1 MVCCPG
7 TGLTAAHRFEIRR
20 LSRMTI
26 ETRIQAY
33 EDRHRDGVIRVLG
46 YLWGDDFQRNK
57 AYFDWKYLQN
67 PHATG
72 WPGVVAMA
80 GGEVV
85 GFRGYFPARVK
96 VNGRHHAVVQPGDT
110 CVHPRHRRTGLSVAM
125 GRMATEMFAPNYDLF
140 LNFSCTKPS
149 LPGYQRLG
157 FHELA
162 PKYFVTRSSILGLTR
177 YVLASKGL
185 LGDRS
190 GVPQSRNPGVVTM
203 TSQAQPAAMIEL
215 VRRTAIPNGK
225 IVLARDHTFFS
236 WRFRSPRHRYL
247 FVYVTADHDLQA
259 YVVFGLSAN
268 GRRAYILDHAQ
279 VNRGSLK
286 TAIEAIISVRHFDVI
301 SMLGFGVDVDM
312 GAVLQSAGF
321 TAHSLVRAIEKRM
334 HGELP
339 VLVRPLRS
347 TSGTDGFL
355 LAGLDVRRAESWS
368 LKPLISDAS

>member
-1 MVCCPG
+1 M
-7 TGLTAAHRFEIRR
+7 TA
-20 LSRMTI
+20 

-33 EDRHRDGVIRVLG
+33 EDKHRDGVVRVLE
-46 YLWGDDFQRNK
+46 YLWGDNYQRNK

-67 PHATG
+67 PHSTG
-72 WPGVVAMA
+72 WPGVVATA

-85 GFRGYFPARVK
+85 GFRGYFPARVE
-96 VNGRHHAVVQPGDT
+96 VNNCRYAVVQPGDT
-110 CVHPRHRRTGLSVAM
+110 CVHPKHRRTGLSVAM

-190 GVPQSRNPGVVTM
+190 GVPQSRNPEVVTM

-215 VRRTAIPNGK
+215 VRRTAIPNDK
-225 IVLARDHTFFS
+225 IVLARDQTFFS
-236 WRFRSPRHRYL
+236 WRFRSPKHRYL
-247 FVYVTADHDLQA
+247 FVYVAAGQDIQA
-259 YVVFGLSAN
+259 YVVLGLSTN
-268 GRRAYILDHAQ
+268 GSRAYILDHAQ

-286 TAIEAIISVRHFDVI
+286 TAIEALISVRHFDVI
-301 SMLGFGVDVDM
+301 SMLGFGVDADM
-312 GAVLQSAGF
+312 GAVLQSTGF